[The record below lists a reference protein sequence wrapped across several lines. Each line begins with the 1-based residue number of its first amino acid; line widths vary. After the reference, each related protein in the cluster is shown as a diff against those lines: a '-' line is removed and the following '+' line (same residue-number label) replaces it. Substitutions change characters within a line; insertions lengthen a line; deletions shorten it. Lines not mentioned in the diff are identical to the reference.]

1 MLPLLRHVKTN
12 NKPGD
17 SLDLSIRAKPTNC
30 KMKDI
35 IFDLETT
42 GLNPLKDRITAIG
55 IKTKDEEIVL
65 TDYKEERIIKSFWRY
80 LKRVKEF
87 RLIGFNNFEFD
98 NSFIIIRSMKFR
110 INVLDINYKSI
121 DLRRKLFNG
130 NKYKK
135 GTLEDFSKLV
145 KYTPKYNGYCAAH
158 IPLLWKEGKI
168 DELVEYL
175 KQDIRMT
182 FKIYQRLKE
191 IGLL

>member
-1 MLPLLRHVKTN
+1 
-12 NKPGD
+12 
-17 SLDLSIRAKPTNC
+17 
-30 KMKDI
+30 MKDI
-35 IFDLETT
+35 IFDIETT

-55 IKTKDEEIVL
+55 IKTNNDELIF
-65 TDYKEERIIKSFWRY
+65 TDSKEERIIKSFWRY
-80 LKRVKEF
+80 LKRFKEF

-135 GTLEDFSKLV
+135 GTLDDFSKLV

-168 DELVEYL
+168 DELIEYL

-182 FKIYQRLKE
+182 YKVYERLRE
-191 IGLL
+191 IGLI